1 MIRWLAIISMLAV
14 ATGLLVNWRYPY
26 LMDFLSYWA
35 AAVMTV
41 GGNPAGAYDVSLH
54 NAVQQTAFRFDT
66 RLPFAYPPPYLFLI
80 APLGYMSY
88 PVAAALWVAVS
99 LLAFTGTAGIALR
112 GKLAVA
118 LAFPPVAICG
128 ISGQNGLL
136 TAAIFIF
143 GLSQFSRS
151 AFRAGLILGC
161 LVIKP
166 QLGLLLPI
174 AFIAAREW
182 RAFAGASLS
191 VITLCLASLL
201 VWGAAPWVGFFNQST
216 LFASIATDGLVG
228 WHKMASLY
236 AAMRLIGAG
245 SALAAAVHIAGVI
258 MAAGLVWHVWR
269 KQQELAIRAATLTA
283 ASLLISPYLYVYDQ
297 TVLIVGIGW
306 LAARSGTRTTLAL
319 LYLLPATSILQFWS
333 AAPAINLAP
342 LAPLVM
348 LFAISTA
355 VRRSGVP
362 TDARLHPHGFR
373 TAQSS
378 E

>member
-35 AAVMTV
+35 AAVMTL
-41 GGNPAGAYDVSLH
+41 GGNPADAYDISLH

-80 APLGYMSY
+80 APLGYLSY
-88 PVAAALWVAVS
+88 PIAAALWVAVS
-99 LLAFTGTAGIALR
+99 LLAFVGAARTTLR
-112 GKLAVA
+112 GKLVVA

-191 VITLCLASLL
+191 VIILCLASLL

-228 WHKMASLY
+228 WHKMASVY

-245 SALAAAVHIAGVI
+245 AALAAAVHIVGAVV
-258 MAAGLVWHVWR
+258 ATGLVWHVWR
-269 KQQELAIRAATLTA
+269 EQQDLAIRVATLTA

-297 TVLIVGIGW
+297 TMLIGGIGW
-306 LAARSGTRTTLAL
+306 LAAHSGTRRTFAL

-348 LFAISTA
+348 LFAICTEI
-355 VRRSGVP
+355 RRSGVP
-362 TDARLHPHGFR
+362 TGARLHPHGFR